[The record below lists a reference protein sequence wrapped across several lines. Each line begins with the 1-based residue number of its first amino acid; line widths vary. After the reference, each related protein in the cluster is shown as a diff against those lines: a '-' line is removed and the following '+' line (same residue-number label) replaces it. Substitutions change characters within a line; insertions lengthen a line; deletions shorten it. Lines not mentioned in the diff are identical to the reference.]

1 MKKISPGFYVL
12 VQREVLRFLR
22 LWKQTIMPGLISSAL
37 YILVFG
43 HALGTRIGEIKD
55 ISYMNYIIPGL
66 VMMSVINHAYQNSS
80 SSLMQAKF
88 LRFLDDLLITPLSGF
103 EISVAYIIGA
113 TCRGLINGIMVIIL
127 SMLLTGFTIDNI
139 LLTSFYL
146 ITVSWAFGAM
156 GVIVGIYAKTWDHI
170 GMFTTFVFMPLSMLG
185 GVFWSIEM
193 LPEVWRNISMGNPL
207 YWMINGLRYAT
218 LGVGDTSPEISLLIS
233 VSFAITFSTIASVM
247 FSKGYRI
254 KA

>member
-1 MKKISPGFYVL
+1 MFNHGFYVL
-12 VQREVLRFLR
+12 IQRETIRFLK
-22 LWKQTIMPGLISSAL
+22 LWKQTIMPGLISSGL

-43 HALGTRIGEIKD
+43 HALGSRIGEIKD

-88 LRFLDDLLITPLSGF
+88 LKFLDDLLITPLSGL

-113 TCRGLINGIMVIIL
+113 TCRGILNGIMVIIM
-127 SMLLTGFTIDNI
+127 SMFLTNFQIDNLI
-139 LLTSFYL
+139 LTIVYL
-146 ITVSWAFGAM
+146 FTVSWAFGAM
-156 GVIVGIYAKTWDHI
+156 GVIVGIFAKTWDHI

-185 GVFWSIEM
+185 GVFWSIDM
-193 LPEVWRNISMGNPL
+193 LPEFWRNISLINPL
-207 YWMINGLRYAT
+207 YWMINGLRYST
-218 LGVGDTSPEISLLIS
+218 LGVGDTSPEISLIIS
-233 VSFAITFSTIASVM
+233 LCFAIGFSCVASIL

>member
-1 MKKISPGFYVL
+1 MFSSGFFVL

-43 HALGTRIGEIKD
+43 HALGARIGEIKD

-88 LRFLDDLLITPLSGF
+88 LKFLDDLLITPLSGF

-113 TCRGLINGIMVIIL
+113 TCRGLINGMMVILL

-193 LPEVWRNISMGNPL
+193 LPEFWRNISMLNPL

-233 VSFAITFSTIASVM
+233 VSFAITFSTIASIM

>member
-1 MKKISPGFYVL
+1 M

-43 HALGTRIGEIKD
+43 HALGARIGEIKD

-88 LRFLDDLLITPLSGF
+88 LKFLDDLLITPLSGF

-113 TCRGLINGIMVIIL
+113 TCRGLINGMMVILL

-193 LPEVWRNISMGNPL
+193 LPEFWQTISMFNPL

-218 LGVGDTSPEISLLIS
+218 LGVGDSSPEISLLIS
-233 VSFAITFSTIASVM
+233 ISFAITFSAIASIM
-247 FSKGYRI
+247 FSKGYHI

>member
-1 MKKISPGFYVL
+1 MFSSGFFVL

-43 HALGTRIGEIKD
+43 HALGSRIGEIKD

-88 LRFLDDLLITPLSGF
+88 LKFLDDLLITPLSGF

-113 TCRGLINGIMVIIL
+113 TCRGLINGMMVILL

-193 LPEVWRNISMGNPL
+193 LPEFWRNISMVNPL

-233 VSFAITFSTIASVM
+233 VSFAITFSTIASIM

>member
-1 MKKISPGFYVL
+1 MFSPGFYVL

-22 LWKQTIMPGLISSAL
+22 LWKQTVMPGLISSAL

-43 HALGTRIGEIKD
+43 HALGARIGQIKD

-88 LRFLDDLLITPLSGF
+88 LKFLDDLLITPLSGF

-113 TCRGLINGIMVIIL
+113 TCRGLINGVLVILL
-127 SMLLTGFTIDNI
+127 SMVLTDFTIDNVF
-139 LLTSFYL
+139 LTCLYL
-146 ITVSWAFGAM
+146 VTVSWAFGAM

-193 LPEVWRNISMGNPL
+193 LPEFWRTISMFNPL

-218 LGVGDTSPEISLLIS
+218 LGVGDTSPEISLIIS
-233 VSFAITFSTIASVM
+233 IAFAITFSTIASIM

>member
-1 MKKISPGFYVL
+1 MFSSGFFVL

-43 HALGTRIGEIKD
+43 HALGARIGEIKD

-88 LRFLDDLLITPLSGF
+88 LKFLDDLLITPLSGF

-113 TCRGLINGIMVIIL
+113 TCRGLINGMMVILL

-170 GMFTTFVFMPLSMLG
+170 GMFTTFVFMPLYMLG

-193 LPEVWRNISMGNPL
+193 LPEFWRNISLLNPL

-233 VSFAITFSTIASVM
+233 VSFAIIFSSIASIM

>member
-1 MKKISPGFYVL
+1 MFSPGFFVL

-22 LWKQTIMPGLISSAL
+22 LWKQTIMPGIISSAL

-43 HALGTRIGEIKD
+43 HALGARIGEIKD

-88 LRFLDDLLITPLSGF
+88 LKFLDDLLITPLSGF

-113 TCRGLINGIMVIIL
+113 TCRGLINGMMVILL

-193 LPEVWRNISMGNPL
+193 LPEFWRNISMVNPL

-233 VSFAITFSTIASVM
+233 VSFAIIFSTIASIM

>member
-1 MKKISPGFYVL
+1 MFSPGFFVL
-12 VQREVLRFLR
+12 VEREILRFLH
-22 LWKQTIMPGLISSAL
+22 LWKQTIMPGLISSGL

-43 HALGTRIGEIKD
+43 HALGSRIGEIKN

-88 LRFLDDLLITPLSGF
+88 LKFLDDLLITPLSGF

-113 TCRGLINGIMVIIL
+113 TCRGLINGTMVILL
-127 SMLLTGFTIDNI
+127 SMILTDFTIDNI
-139 LLTSFYL
+139 LLTSLYL
-146 ITVSWAFGAM
+146 IIVSWAFGAM

-193 LPEVWRNISMGNPL
+193 LPEFWQTISMFNPL
-207 YWMINGLRYAT
+207 YWMINGLRYAM
-218 LGVGDTSPEISLLIS
+218 LGVGDTSPEISLIIS
-233 VSFAITFSTIASVM
+233 VIFAITFSAIASIM

-254 KA
+254 RT

>member
-1 MKKISPGFYVL
+1 MFSSGFFVL
-12 VQREVLRFLR
+12 VKRELLRFMR

-43 HALGTRIGEIKD
+43 HALGERIGDIQE

-88 LRFLDDLLITPLSGF
+88 LKFLDDLLITPLSGF
-103 EISVAYIIGA
+103 EISLAYIIGA
-113 TCRGLINGIMVIIL
+113 TCRGIINGIMVIIL
-127 SMLLTGFTIDNI
+127 SVFLTGFSIDNI
-139 LLTSFYL
+139 LLTCLYL
-146 ITVSWAFGAM
+146 TAVSWAFGAM

-185 GVFWSIEM
+185 GVFWSIDM
-193 LPEVWRNISMGNPL
+193 LPEIWRHISMINPL

-218 LGVGDTSPEISLLIS
+218 LGVGDTAPSLSLIISI
-233 VSFAITFSTIASVM
+233 SFAVIFSLIASLM

-254 KA
+254 KT

>member
-1 MKKISPGFYVL
+1 
-12 VQREVLRFLR
+12 
-22 LWKQTIMPGLISSAL
+22 MPGLISSGL

-43 HALGTRIGEIKD
+43 HALGARIGEIKD

-88 LRFLDDLLITPLSGF
+88 LKFLDDLLITPLSGL
-103 EISVAYIIGA
+103 EISMAYIIGA
-113 TCRGLINGIMVIIL
+113 TCRGLINGIMVILL
-127 SMLLTGFTIDNI
+127 SMLLTNFSIDNI
-139 LLTSFYL
+139 LLTCLYL

-193 LPEVWRNISMGNPL
+193 LPEFWQTVSMFNPL

-218 LGVGDTSPEISLLIS
+218 LGVGDTSQEISLIIS
-233 VSFAITFSTIASVM
+233 ILFAITFTAIASIM
-247 FSKGYRI
+247 FSRGYRI
-254 KA
+254 KS

>member
-1 MKKISPGFYVL
+1 MFSPGFYVL

-22 LWKQTIMPGLISSAL
+22 LWKQTVMPGLISSAL

-43 HALGTRIGEIKD
+43 HALGARIGQIKD

-88 LRFLDDLLITPLSGF
+88 LKFLDDLLITPLSGF

-113 TCRGLINGIMVIIL
+113 TCRGLINGVMVILL
-127 SMLLTGFTIDNI
+127 SMILTDFTIDNVF
-139 LLTSFYL
+139 LTCLYL
-146 ITVSWAFGAM
+146 VTVSWAFGAM

-193 LPEVWRNISMGNPL
+193 LPEFWRTISMFNPL

-218 LGVGDTSPEISLLIS
+218 LGVGDTSPEISLIIS
-233 VSFAITFSTIASVM
+233 IAFAITFSTIASIM

>member
-1 MKKISPGFYVL
+1 MKMFSSGFFVL
-12 VQREVLRFLR
+12 VQREILRFLR
-22 LWKQTIMPGLISSAL
+22 LWKQTVMPGLISSAL

-43 HALGTRIGEIKD
+43 HALGARIGKIKD

-88 LRFLDDLLITPLSGF
+88 LKFLDDLLITPLSGF

-113 TCRGLINGIMVIIL
+113 TCRGLINGIMVILL
-127 SMLLTGFTIDNI
+127 SMILTDFTIDNVF
-139 LLTSFYL
+139 LTCLYL
-146 ITVSWAFGAM
+146 VTVSWAFGAM

-193 LPEVWRNISMGNPL
+193 LPEFWRTISMFNPL

-218 LGVGDTSPEISLLIS
+218 LGVGDTSPEISLIIS
-233 VSFAITFSTIASVM
+233 ITFAITFSTIASIM

>member
-1 MKKISPGFYVL
+1 MFSPGFFVL

-43 HALGTRIGEIKD
+43 HALGARIGEIKD

-88 LRFLDDLLITPLSGF
+88 LKFLDDLLITPLSGF

-113 TCRGLINGIMVIIL
+113 TCRGLINGMMVILL

-139 LLTSFYL
+139 LLTSLYL

-185 GVFWSIEM
+185 GVFWSIDM
-193 LPEVWRNISMGNPL
+193 LPEFWRNISMVNPL

-233 VSFAITFSTIASVM
+233 VSFAIIFSTIASIM

>member
-1 MKKISPGFYVL
+1 MFSPGFYVL

-22 LWKQTIMPGLISSAL
+22 LWKQTVMPGLISSAL

-43 HALGTRIGEIKD
+43 HALGARIGQIKD

-88 LRFLDDLLITPLSGF
+88 LKFLDDLLITPLSGF

-113 TCRGLINGIMVIIL
+113 TCRGLINGVLVILL
-127 SMLLTGFTIDNI
+127 SMVLTDFTIDNVF
-139 LLTSFYL
+139 LTCLYL
-146 ITVSWAFGAM
+146 VTVSWAFGAM

-193 LPEVWRNISMGNPL
+193 LPEFWRTISMFNPL

-218 LGVGDTSPEISLLIS
+218 LGVSDTSPEISLIIS
-233 VSFAITFSTIASVM
+233 IAFAITFSTIASIM